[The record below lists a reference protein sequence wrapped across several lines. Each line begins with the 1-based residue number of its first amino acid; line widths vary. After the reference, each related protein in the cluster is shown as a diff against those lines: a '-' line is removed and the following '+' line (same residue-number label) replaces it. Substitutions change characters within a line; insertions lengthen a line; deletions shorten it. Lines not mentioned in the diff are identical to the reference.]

1 MRGKRNKRPPTKDMG
16 AIKLKNIVSS
26 RERRKLV
33 KTDIYSKLR

>member
-1 MRGKRNKRPPTKDMG
+1 MTGKRNNTPPTKDIG

-33 KTDIYSKLR
+33 KIDIYSRLR